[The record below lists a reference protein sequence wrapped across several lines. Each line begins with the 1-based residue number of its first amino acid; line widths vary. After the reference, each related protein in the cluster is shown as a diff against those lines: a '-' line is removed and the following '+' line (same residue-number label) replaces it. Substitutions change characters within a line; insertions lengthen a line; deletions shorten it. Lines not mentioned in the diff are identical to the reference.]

1 LTRWEGVADSQDGRE
16 IIGELEIAA
25 GKFAAIAE
33 ALDGQ

>member
-1 LTRWEGVADSQDGRE
+1 MARE

>member
-1 LTRWEGVADSQDGRE
+1 MARE

-33 ALDGQ
+33 VLDGQ

>member
-1 LTRWEGVADSQDGRE
+1 MARE
-16 IIGELEIAA
+16 IIGELEMAV